1 VFAIKNKLPELILE
15 AAFVVFAVLLALGV
29 DEWRENRTNQKLADR
44 TRDNIIEEI
53 HANYFESIST
63 RSLHDS
69 LLVQYNGPVNSDQ
82 NELLSKVNLLT
93 ANREVTSETE
103 KDVRRQF
110 QGEGSAGRNQGREND
125 FRTCQPV

>member
-1 VFAIKNKLPELILE
+1 MFAIKNKLPELILE

-53 HANYFESIST
+53 HANYLELIST

-69 LLVQYNGPVNSDQ
+69 LLVQLENDLIDLENNSIIEIDVGFSVS
-82 NELLSKVNLLT
+82 LLSSAAWHT
-93 ANREVTSETE
+93 AQMT
-103 KDVRRQF
+103 
-110 QGEGSAGRNQGREND
+110 
-125 FRTCQPV
+125 